1 MWPHDNLTGVLL
13 QMLADSGVV
22 AGSGVLLLAACS
34 PVVTSNHLSHPS
46 IATVHTLALC
56 PSTTPLLDQ
65 LARPGGAWVLPGP
78 PPSEERPGEETGEQR
93 VAEVLTAATQAALAF
108 PGDPVLTKVMAVLGW
123 LGTVPACA
131 SLVSPNLCTH

>member
-1 MWPHDNLTGVLL
+1 
-13 QMLADSGVV
+13 MLADSGVV

-34 PVVTSNHLSHPS
+34 PLVTPSHLSRPN

-65 LARPGGAWVLPGP
+65 LSRPGGAWVLTGP
-78 PPSEERPGEETGEQR
+78 PPSDGRHGEETGEER

-108 PGDPVLTKVMAVLGW
+108 PGDPMLTKVLTVRGSLEKCVNICKSVFETFVLIRKM
-123 LGTVPACA
+123 LLSPPA
-131 SLVSPNLCTH
+131 SY